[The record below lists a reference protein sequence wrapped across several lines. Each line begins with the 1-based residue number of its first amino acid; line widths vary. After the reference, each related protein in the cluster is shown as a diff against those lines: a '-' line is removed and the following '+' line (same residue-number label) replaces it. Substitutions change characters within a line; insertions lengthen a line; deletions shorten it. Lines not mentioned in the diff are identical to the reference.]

1 MATGGEMV
9 VRKYLKLLFKV
20 FMIYLAEGVIKHK
33 RLVIKNDK

>member
-20 FMIYLAEGVIKHK
+20 FMIYLAEEVIKHK